1 MALLVSLRSQA
12 GKEKRMIDGNGNTPG
27 IRWRPV
33 LVGALLLA
41 AICACPSPG
50 ASAEE
55 PIPGPEAVSDRAQE
69 TGKAQETGEAQ
80 EAGKVQQAPG
90 AALDTAGNSV
100 PEDEEP
106 LPEEPPVR
114 VADPIEPVNRAFFV
128 FNDRL
133 YFWLLKPVARGYA
146 FLVPEFLRIGIR
158 NALTNVAMP
167 VRLVNSLLQGKVT
180 GAGRELARFTINS
193 TIGMAGLFDTAKNDW
208 EIAASE
214 EDMGQTLG
222 TYGLGHGAYL
232 VLPFFGPSSLRDAA
246 GLGSDVFLH
255 PLWYLVDFRTG
266 VAIRAGRAV
275 NDTSLQIG
283 EYEDI
288 KAAAIDP
295 YLAVR
300 DGYIQYRKGQV
311 AR

>member
-1 MALLVSLRSQA
+1 
-12 GKEKRMIDGNGNTPG
+12 MIDGNGNTPG

-33 LVGALLLA
+33 LVRALLLA

-55 PIPGPEAVSDRAQE
+55 PIPGTEAVSVSGQETGEEQE
-69 TGKAQETGEAQ
+69 TGKAQEAQ
-80 EAGKVQQAPG
+80 GAKG
-90 AALDTAGNSV
+90 AAPDDAGDSALDD
-100 PEDEEP
+100 PEP
-106 LPEEPPVR
+106 LPEKPPVR
-114 VADPIEPVNRAFFV
+114 VADPFEPVNRALFV

-146 FLVPEFLRIGIR
+146 FLVPEFARIGIR
-158 NALTNVAMP
+158 NALENVKMP
-167 VRLVNSLLQGKVT
+167 VRLVNSLLQGKVK

-193 TIGMAGLFDTAKNDW
+193 TIGMAGLFDPAKTGF
-208 EIAASE
+208 EIAASD
-214 EDMGQTLG
+214 EDTGQTLAAV
-222 TYGLGHGAYL
+222 GLGHGAYL
-232 VLPFFGPSSLRDAA
+232 VIPFWGPSSLRDAV
-246 GLGSDVFLH
+246 GLGGDIFLN
-255 PLWYLVDFRTG
+255 PLWFLFDDPWTSVWIY
-266 VAIRAGRAV
+266 AGKSV
-275 NDTSLQIG
+275 NNTSLVIG

-300 DGYIQYRKGQV
+300 DGYVQYRQGQV

>member
-1 MALLVSLRSQA
+1 
-12 GKEKRMIDGNGNTPG
+12 MIDGNGNTPG

-33 LVGALLLA
+33 LVRALLLA

-55 PIPGPEAVSDRAQE
+55 PIPGTEAVS
-69 TGKAQETGEAQ
+69 GSGQETGEAQ
-80 EAGKVQQAPG
+80 EAGKAQEAQGAKG
-90 AALDTAGNSV
+90 AAPDDAGDSALD
-100 PEDEEP
+100 DLEP
-106 LPEEPPVR
+106 LPEKPPVR
-114 VADPIEPVNRAFFV
+114 VADPFEPVNRALFV

-146 FLVPEFLRIGIR
+146 FLVPEFARIGIR
-158 NALTNVAMP
+158 NALENVKMP
-167 VRLVNSLLQGKVT
+167 VRLVNSLLQGKVK

-193 TIGMAGLFDTAKNDW
+193 TIGMAGLFDPAKTGF
-208 EIAASE
+208 EIAASD
-214 EDMGQTLG
+214 EDTGQTLAAV
-222 TYGLGHGAYL
+222 GLGHGAYL
-232 VLPFFGPSSLRDAA
+232 VIPFWGPSSLRDAV
-246 GLGSDVFLH
+246 GLGGDIFLN
-255 PLWYLVDFRTG
+255 PLWFLFDDPWTSVWIY
-266 VAIRAGRAV
+266 AGKSV
-275 NDTSLQIG
+275 NNTSLVIG

-300 DGYIQYRKGQV
+300 DGYVQYRQGQV